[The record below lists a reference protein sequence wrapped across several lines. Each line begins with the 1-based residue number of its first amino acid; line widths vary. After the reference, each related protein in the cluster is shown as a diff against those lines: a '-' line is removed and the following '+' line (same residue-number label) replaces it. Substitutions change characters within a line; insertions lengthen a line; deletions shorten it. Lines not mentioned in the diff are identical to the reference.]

1 MRMAHGLEDAQREA
15 EERLASTV
23 AHYKTKQRSKRLRLL
38 GVLLL
43 AVGAITMGAGYFT
56 RPENI
61 EDLPVAIEVGG
72 NEGAG
77 AGANAEGEDKSGK
90 TNRLMIAG
98 AIVFGVGVV
107 LEAVAS
113 SKD

>member
-1 MRMAHGLEDAQREA
+1 
-15 EERLASTV
+15 
-23 AHYKTKQRSKRLRLL
+23 
-38 GVLLL
+38 
-43 AVGAITMGAGYFT
+43 MGANLST
-56 RPENI
+56 RPPDHWPRQQLYPGSPLI
-61 EDLPVAIEVGG
+61 LPVAIEVGG